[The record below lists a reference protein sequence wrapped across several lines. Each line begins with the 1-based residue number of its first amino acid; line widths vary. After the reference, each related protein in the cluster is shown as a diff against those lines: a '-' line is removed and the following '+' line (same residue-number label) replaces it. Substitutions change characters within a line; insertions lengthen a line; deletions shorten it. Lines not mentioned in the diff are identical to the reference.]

1 MEQQFKKQ
9 RVIGIRHALKDLKNN
24 GLISEQITFPSDASN
39 EIIELIIKTAIEF
52 YELGSKTGVEKTLNY
67 ILNEKYTTY
76 KRNGRR
82 KILADFQTMTWQH
95 TFPVQ
100 AGYSKSKVIKSI
112 RIPIKELGFES

>member
-1 MEQQFKKQ
+1 MHSKT
-9 RVIGIRHALKDLKNN
+9 LKTMDLSVNR
-24 GLISEQITFPSDASN
+24 LHFQCDASN

-76 KRNGRR
+76 KRNGQR